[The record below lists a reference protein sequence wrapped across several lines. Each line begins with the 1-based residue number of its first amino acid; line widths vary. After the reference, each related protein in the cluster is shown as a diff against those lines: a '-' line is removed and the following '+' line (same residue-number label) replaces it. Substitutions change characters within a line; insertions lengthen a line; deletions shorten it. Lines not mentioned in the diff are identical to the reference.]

1 MNTNYNFS
9 PGDIISVNDCLY
21 IVVKNYGQ
29 TGLVKEYR
37 QDGTLINNFK
47 WANKDI
53 KKVENQRIKDSELKY
68 ILKEFESFF

>member
-1 MNTNYNFS
+1 MNTKYDFK
-9 PGDIISVNDCLY
+9 PGDIISIDDCNY
-21 IVVKNYGQ
+21 IVVENYGK

-53 KKVENQRIKDSELKY
+53 KKVENQKIKDSELTH
-68 ILKEFESFF
+68 ILKEFKSFF